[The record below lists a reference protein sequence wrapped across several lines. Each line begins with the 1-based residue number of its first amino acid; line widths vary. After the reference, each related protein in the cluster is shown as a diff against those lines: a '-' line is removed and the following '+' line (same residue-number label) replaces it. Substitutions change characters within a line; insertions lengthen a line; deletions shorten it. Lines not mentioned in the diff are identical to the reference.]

1 MTFKHP
7 LCLLLFTIA
16 TLTLSG
22 STPTGAFA
30 DLHIQEILLRK
41 VQVGPW
47 EAQNGSVSTSCSRV
61 KTHQGRVVRESKR
74 IRRILCC
81 WNLVYARASLWRHP
95 KCRHVG
101 PEAGHVGPEVHLTL
115 VRPDQKMTFYRGRI
129 ATIA

>member
-1 MTFKHP
+1 MTRAGGAAGACAGATINQCH
-7 LCLLLFTIA
+7 LL
-16 TLTLSG
+16 
-22 STPTGAFA
+22 
-30 DLHIQEILLRK
+30 
-41 VQVGPW
+41 
-47 EAQNGSVSTSCSRV
+47 TSSFEGV
-61 KTHQGRVVRESKR
+61 Y
-74 IRRILCC
+74 CC